1 MTHQETTVQITFRPV
16 DPARDAPLV
25 HTWLTDPRARYWEMT
40 DHSPEQ
46 TLDYLRAIADDPR
59 QDGWIGSLES
69 ADQPGTGA
77 DVVYLETYD
86 PAILIPSHV
95 LRTRAGDLGMHVL
108 VGPPA
113 GERRHGFTAE
123 IMAAVMRFCFTER
136 RAERVVVEPDVR
148 NDRILAKNA
157 AVGFRVLRELDLTVD
172 GHSKRAALS
181 VCTREDFAASPL
193 GGGSGEHAEDPHAHL
208 RPDVADA
215 VHRHLLAKAIS
226 EFSHERILAPVD
238 LEDGWWELA
247 EPTEAGASYRFRAR
261 VLPLEHWLV
270 DEDSIVR
277 IETPQDPVASNG
289 TSTGGTSTDGTP
301 ADGTSAGGGARPA
314 HGRLDVLEFVAAFQS
329 VLGIPD
335 DLLSTYLEELAS
347 TFAAA
352 CAKLQ
357 DAREGRRP
365 TARQLLDADLQQI
378 ESAMTEGHPGFL
390 AGNGRIGYALS
401 DYRAYAPEQGRRTR
415 LQWIAVRRELSHLS
429 LGEGCDL
436 EEHLAGALSAEER
449 AAFADRLRERG
460 LDPSDY
466 HLMPLHPWQ
475 ADHRLPLTFAA
486 DVARQ
491 DLVPLGAGGDEFQA
505 QQSLRTFFD
514 LSRSGAPYVKTA
526 LAIQNMGFLRGLSPH
541 YMRDT
546 PAINDWVHGVVTGDP
561 EFAAQGFSVLRE
573 RAALGYTGDVYHRT
587 PATNPHRKMLAALWR
602 ENPLPLLGE
611 GERAMTMA
619 ALLHRD
625 HEGTALATQMI
636 RASGL
641 SPEEWLDDYLSA
653 YLQPLVHALLG
664 HDLVFMPHGE
674 NLILRVREQRV
685 VGAFMKDIGEE
696 TAVLGHREL
705 PERIARIRAVVPG
718 DEKALSVFTDIFD
731 GVLRHLSGILE
742 ADGVL
747 PAEVFWQR
755 VAGALDAYEARHPE
769 LARGLAGDVD
779 LRTAEFAHSCLN
791 RLQLRNTLQMV
802 DIGNQAE
809 SLLYAGTMPNPV
821 ARTADVPEA
830 EPALPVA

>member
-1 MTHQETTVQITFRPV
+1 VQITFRPV

-25 HTWLTDPRARYWEMT
+25 HAWLTHPRARYWEMT

-46 TLDYLRAIADDPR
+46 TREYLRAIADDPG
-59 QDGWIGSLES
+59 QDGWIGRV
-69 ADQPGTGA
+69 ADTAHGDDAPSDHGADDLSDQA
-77 DVVYLETYD
+77 DVVYVETYD
-86 PAILIPSHV
+86 PAILIPPDA
-95 LRTRAGDLGMHVL
+95 LRARAGDLGMHVL
-108 VGPPA
+108 VGPPV
-113 GERRHGFTAE
+113 GEPRHGFTAE
-123 IMAAVMRFCFTER
+123 VMGAVMRFCFGDR

-157 AVGFRVLRELDLTVD
+157 AAGFRVLRELDLTVD

-181 VCTREDFAASPL
+181 VCTREDFATSPL
-193 GGGSGEHAEDPHAHL
+193 GGTAGGDAEDPHAHL
-208 RPDVADA
+208 RPEVADT

-247 EPTEAGASYRFRAR
+247 EPADGGARFRFRAR

-270 DEDSIVR
+270 DEASIVR
-277 IETPQDPVASNG
+277 IE
-289 TSTGGTSTDGTP
+289 GTP
-301 ADGTSAGGGARPA
+301 V

-365 TARQLLDADLQQI
+365 TSEQLLDADLQQI
-378 ESAMTEGHPGFL
+378 EAAMTEGHPGFL
-390 AGNGRIGYALS
+390 AGSGRIGYALS

-415 LQWIAVRRELSHLS
+415 LQWVAVRRELSHLS
-429 LGEGCDL
+429 LGEGYDL
-436 EEHLAGALSAEER
+436 EDHLAGALSDEER
-449 AAFADRLRERG
+449 AAFADRLVGCG

-514 LSRSGAPYVKTA
+514 RSRPGAPYVKTA
-526 LAIQNMGFLRGLSPH
+526 LAIQNMGFLRGLSPQ

-546 PAINDWVHGVVTGDP
+546 PAINDWVHGVVSGDP
-561 EFAAQGFSVLRE
+561 EFAGRGFSVLRE
-573 RAALGYTGDVYHRT
+573 RSALGYTGDVYHRT

-625 HEGTALATQMI
+625 HEGTALATTMI

-641 SPEEWLDDYLSA
+641 DPAAWLDDYLAS

-696 TAVLGHREL
+696 TAVLGHRAL
-705 PERIARIRAVVPG
+705 PERIERIRAVVPG
-718 DEKALSVFTDIFD
+718 DEKALSVFTDVFD

-747 PAEVFWQR
+747 RAETFWQR
-755 VAGALDAYEARHPE
+755 VAAALDAYEARHPE

-779 LRTAEFAHSCLN
+779 LRTESFAHSCLN

-821 ARTADVPEA
+821 ARAADVPVTEQ
-830 EPALPVA
+830 ALPVA

>member
-1 MTHQETTVQITFRPV
+1 MQITFRPV
-16 DPARDAPLV
+16 DPARDAAVV

-40 DHSPEQ
+40 ENSGEQ
-46 TLDYLRAIADDPR
+46 TLAYLRTIADDPA
-59 QDGWIGSLES
+59 QDGWIGAIDSED
-69 ADQPGTGA
+69 APGTGA
-77 DVVYLETYD
+77 DVVYVETYD
-86 PAILIPSHV
+86 PAILIPRHA
-95 LRTRAGDLGMHVL
+95 LRIRAGDLGMHVL

-113 GERRHGFTAE
+113 GERRHGFTADV
-123 IMAAVMRFCFTER
+123 MAAVMRFCFAQR
-136 RAERVVVEPDVR
+136 GAERVVVEPDAR

-157 AVGFRVLRELDLTVD
+157 AAGFRVLRELDLTVD
-172 GHSKRAALS
+172 GHPKRAALS
-181 VCTREDFAASPL
+181 VCTREDFAGSPL
-193 GGGSGEHAEDPHAHL
+193 GDSGGEGAEDPHAHL

-238 LEDGWWELA
+238 LEDGWWELTVPA
-247 EPTEAGASYRFRAR
+247 DAGASYRFRAR

-277 IETPQDPVASNG
+277 IEPSQHRAAPDGAS
-289 TSTGGTSTDGTP
+289 SDGTP
-301 ADGTSAGGGARPA
+301 ADGGERPA

-378 ESAMTEGHPGFL
+378 EAAMTEGHPGFL
-390 AGNGRIGYALS
+390 AGSGRIGYALS

-429 LGEGCDL
+429 LGEGYDL
-436 EEHLAGALSAEER
+436 EDHLAGALSAEER
-449 AAFADRLRERG
+449 AAFADRLLARG
-460 LDPSDY
+460 LDPSDF

-491 DLVPLGAGGDEFQA
+491 DLVPLGPGGDEFQA

-514 LSRSGAPYVKTA
+514 RSRPAAPYVKTA
-526 LAIQNMGFLRGLSPH
+526 LAIQNMGFLRGLSPQ

-561 EFAAQGFSVLRE
+561 EFADRGFSVLRE

-625 HEGTALATQMI
+625 HEGTALATTMI

-641 SPEEWLDDYLSA
+641 APEVWLDDYLAA

-664 HDLVFMPHGE
+664 HALVFMPHGE

-696 TAVLGHREL
+696 TAVLGPRAL

-718 DEKALSVFTDIFD
+718 DEKALSVFTDVFD

-747 PAEVFWQR
+747 RAETFWQR
-755 VAGALDAYEARHPE
+755 VAAALDAYEARHPE
-769 LARGLAGDVD
+769 LARGLSGDVD
-779 LRTAEFAHSCLN
+779 LRTEEFAHSCLN

-821 ARTADVPEA
+821 ARTADVPEV